1 MLILV
6 VYSPVAEVIVVLD
19 IDGTMDDWLHHVNE
33 EEAGNSWENK
43 PHPIT
48 R

>member
-6 VYSPVAEVIVVLD
+6 VYSPVAEVIVVLY
-19 IDGTMDDWLHHVNE
+19 IDGTMDDWLHHINE
-33 EEAGNSWENK
+33 EETGDSRENK